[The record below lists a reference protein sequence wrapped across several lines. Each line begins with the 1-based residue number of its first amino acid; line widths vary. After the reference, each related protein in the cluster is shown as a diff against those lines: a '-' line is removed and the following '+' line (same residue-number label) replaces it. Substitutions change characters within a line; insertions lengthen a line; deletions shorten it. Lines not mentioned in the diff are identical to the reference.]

1 MEESSIKESLRDF
14 QSVWG
19 RVAGSAAASSAAGRE
34 APGEGER
41 LRAFMLSASNAAAL
55 YTSLARR
62 FRGAAPV
69 LARLAEAERSQL
81 HALRLEYYLLTGE
94 IFTHG
99 IQLPEPEGL
108 LGELRRA
115 WQAEGRSE
123 QSYLRASEVSTL
135 GALYRAHAQNERRHA
150 QALRELIARGLR

>member
-1 MEESSIKESLRDF
+1 MDDASIKESLRDF

-19 RVAGSAAASSAAGRE
+19 RVAGLDAAHSPPDME

-41 LRAFMLSASNAAAL
+41 LRAFMRNASNAAAL
-55 YTSLARR
+55 YLSLARR

-69 LARLAEAERSQL
+69 LVRLAEAERTQL
-81 HALRLEYYLLTGE
+81 HALRLEYFLLSGE
-94 IFTHG
+94 IYTPEVH
-99 IQLPEPEGL
+99 LPEQTGL

-123 QSYLRASEVSTL
+123 QSYLRAADVSTS
-135 GALYRAHAQNERRHA
+135 GVLYRAHARNEQRHA
-150 QALRELIARGLR
+150 QALRELIARSLL